1 MTNSGAWPPTTRTFP
16 AHRVL
21 GQTDQ
26 FAVVGA
32 VIPVAL
38 SIAALRQARPKPR
51 IAQPRAP
58 RRLGAPRR
66 KQLVPDRTGQ
76 ALVR

>member
-1 MTNSGAWPPTTRTFP
+1 MTNSGAWPPTTRIF
-16 AHRVL
+16 RSSGCF

-38 SIAALRQARPKPR
+38 SIAALRQAASQAAHR
-51 IAQPRAP
+51 AARAP

-66 KQLVPDRTGQ
+66 KQLVSD
-76 ALVR
+76 